1 MCRMSIAVGTNA
13 SLTGDSPA
21 SIVVDRA
28 LDALDA
34 KWSSRSI
41 SGVMECPVP
50 CHVRESW

>member
-1 MCRMSIAVGTNA
+1 MGRMSIAAGTNA

-28 LDALDA
+28 FDALDA

-41 SGVMECPVP
+41 TG
-50 CHVRESW
+50 